1 MKPNV
6 FDGFSLIRDL
16 KDLDMA
22 CKAFGFDFPVA
33 KVPLKFEYEGK
44 DVVSPCNEQ
53 IVAMDNGDALGVVG
67 LLYTIVPYR
76 EAFAAVDELV
86 KGGIRILGGALPNK
100 RERAYLLLESSGSI
114 KLSEGDEIVN
124 RFVMTSSHDGGSKI
138 EIRMTPFR
146 KVNGT
151 ALTVDATRPLAF
163 KHTPGVNGRIN
174 RARKIFSNVNKSWDE
189 FAANVAKMITVSVT
203 DDEAKAFIN
212 NVLGESDSTRM
223 EHIKGDIYA
232 TFKTGTA
239 CVMPRCKG
247 TVFGLVQAFAEWAD
261 HGRTVRQSKRRDE
274 KSAGIDARLISDSAK
289 KKQRAF
295 STALWFLK
303 TKKLATNAVGAV
315 NA

>member
-1 MKPNV
+1 
-6 FDGFSLIRDL
+6 
-16 KDLDMA
+16 
-22 CKAFGFDFPVA
+22 
-33 KVPLKFEYEGK
+33 
-44 DVVSPCNEQ
+44 
-53 IVAMDNGDALGVVG
+53 
-67 LLYTIVPYR
+67 
-76 EAFAAVDELV
+76 
-86 KGGIRILGGALPNK
+86 
-100 RERAYLLLESSGSI
+100 
-114 KLSEGDEIVN
+114 
-124 RFVMTSSHDGGSKI
+124 VMTSSHDGGSKI

-174 RARKIFSNVNKSWDE
+174 RARKIFTNVNKSWEE
-189 FAANVAKMITVSVT
+189 FAGNVAKMITVSVT
-203 DDEAKAFIN
+203 DDEAKGFIN

-261 HGRTVRQSKRRDE
+261 HGRTVRQSKRRTDE
-274 KSAGIDARLISDSAK
+274 KAAKIDARLISDSAK

-295 STALWFLK
+295 STALWFMK
-303 TKKLATNAVGAV
+303 NKKLATNALGVP